1 MRGSLN
7 EPLPAVLGALPPA
20 MKLLTAAFRAYSSSI
35 SRLRLWR
42 MNNHTPPATAAI
54 KAKPTTSPP
63 AIAALLV
70 PDFDDELELEDVEA
84 SAEAVIVV
92 TCPEMVTTDGVAE
105 VVEEEDLVL
114 PAADDVVVAEADE
127 ADATVPDPVSQT
139 E

>member
-1 MRGSLN
+1 M
-7 EPLPAVLGALPPA
+7 
-20 MKLLTAAFRAYSSSI
+20 
-35 SRLRLWR
+35 
-42 MNNHTPPATAAI
+42 
-54 KAKPTTSPP
+54 
-63 AIAALLV
+63 LV